1 MSVPVSIAL
10 VHYPTVNKHG
20 AVVATSITNLDIHD
34 LSRAARTYGV
44 ERVYLVHPYEGQ
56 QRFLSTVLGHWREG
70 WGADYNPTRRDALD
84 VAEGVLDLGEVATR
98 TAERHGRRPILVATS
113 ARPHP
118 NAVAFAGLR
127 GMIDSGGEPICL
139 VFGTGWGLH
148 PEVMSEMDL
157 ILEPIRGRTG
167 WNHLSV
173 RSAVSIILDRLLGG
187 RD

>member
-1 MSVPVSIAL
+1 MNAPVSLAL

-56 QRFLSTVLGHWREG
+56 QQFLATVLGHWRDG

-84 VAEGVLDLGEVATR
+84 VAEGALDLGDVASR
-98 TAERHGRRPILVATS
+98 IAGRHGARPAFVATS

-118 NAVAFAGLR
+118 NAVTFDGLR
-127 GMIDSGGEPICL
+127 ARIAGTAEPVCL

-148 PEVMSEMDL
+148 PEVMAEMDL

-173 RSAVSIILDRLLGG
+173 RSAVSIILDRLFGD
-187 RD
+187 R